1 MNRTAKTA
9 QKFEAQR
16 REERLIALKHS
27 GYSNPTEKDTAVLGR
42 FQSYPLNK
50 RVRTQ
55 KKGV

>member
-16 REERLIALKHS
+16 REERKLALKFS
-27 GYSNPTEKDTAVLGR
+27 GYLHPTDEDTKVLGK

-50 RVRTQ
+50 RVQ
-55 KKGV
+55 KKGDKR